1 MNPRDFFAELKRR
14 NVYRVAVAYVI
25 VAWLSIQAASIL
37 FPTFEAPAWMMKV
50 FVTAIILGFPVALV
64 LAWAFEITPEGIKRE
79 RDVAPNESITHQT
92 GRKLVRFTVAL
103 AVIAAG
109 LLAFQFLRPRLTA
122 VPAATSA
129 PAVAPAATSN
139 VDQKSVAVL
148 AFANLSEEKGNESFA
163 DSVSEELLNVLG
175 KVPGLKVTA
184 RTSAFHFKG
193 KDTPIPEIARQLG
206 VAYVVEGS
214 VRRSA
219 DKVRIAAQLIKAAD
233 GFQVWSDDFN
243 RDLKD
248 IFAVQEE
255 IAGLIAKSLELKLGI
270 KQDRPPPNPEAYQLY
285 LEAVR
290 LWGLRD
296 AASLDRAE
304 HLLQRAIALQPDFAR
319 ADAVMG
325 FVLSVR
331 VAERGIDPMAGEGRA
346 LNEQAL
352 QWAERALALDPDLA
366 EGYAAKGNALDNLGR
381 WTECKEAYR
390 RSIELDPNFAT
401 AHQWYARS
409 LSQEGYLDEAITEM
423 KRAVELDPLAPRI
436 LDNYAANLIWAGKFM
451 EALELLDR
459 VLAIQPGSL
468 QAQSFRGFAL
478 VNAGRAEEGRVILE
492 ALAQQ
497 PDQPEWTIPY
507 LAHALLATG
516 RRAEAE
522 ALLQRPQ
529 ENFYRGALLCVLG
542 RGDEALPLL
551 KPVVSIGR
559 DMILW
564 TWQDVMPRQSPE
576 FHRKLAEWGMTESWQ
591 RAEAWRAKNL
601 PKKSATAAP
610 AVPDGKRTTTP

>member
-1 MNPRDFFAELKRR
+1 VKIDNFFAELKRR
-14 NVYRVAVAYVI
+14 NIYKVAVAYMV
-25 VAWLSIQAASIL
+25 VGWLLIQAASIL
-37 FPTFEAPAWMMKV
+37 LPAFDAPAWAMKV
-50 FVTAIILGFPVALV
+50 LIIAIMLGFPSALV
-64 LAWAFEITPEGIKRE
+64 LSWAFEITPEGIKRE
-79 RDVAPNESITHQT
+79 EDVAPNESITHKT
-92 GRKLVRFTVAL
+92 GRKLVRLTIAL

-109 LLAFQFLRPRLTA
+109 LLAFQFLRPKIARTSGA
-122 VPAATSA
+122 AATSA
-129 PAVAPAATSN
+129 SLTESIARSP

-148 AFANLSEEKGNESFA
+148 AFSNLSEEKGNESFA

-175 KVPGLKVTA
+175 KVRGLKVTA

-193 KDTPIPEIARQLG
+193 KDTPVPEIARQLG

-214 VRRSA
+214 VRRSGE
-219 DKVRIAAQLIKAAD
+219 KVRIAAQLIKAAD

-255 IAGLIAKSLELKLGI
+255 IAGLIAKNLELKLGF
-270 KQDRPPPNPEAYQLY
+270 KKNQAAPNPEAYQLY

-290 LWGLRD
+290 LWGMRNV
-296 AASLDRAE
+296 ASLDRAE
-304 HLLQRAIALQPDFAR
+304 QLLQRAIALQPDFAR
-319 ADAVMG
+319 ADAAMG

-331 VAERGIDPMAGEGRA
+331 LAERGIDPMAGEGRA

-366 EGYAAKGNALDNLGR
+366 EGYAAKGNVLENLGR

-401 AHQWYARS
+401 GHQWYARN
-409 LSQEGYLDEAITEM
+409 LSEEGYIDEAMVEM

-436 LDNYAANLIWAGKFM
+436 LDNYGGYLTWLGKYP
-451 EALELLDR
+451 EALEIFDQ
-459 VLAIQPGSL
+459 VLAIQPGSP
-468 QAQSFRGFAL
+468 QAQCFKGMAL
-478 VNAGRAEEGRVILE
+478 VRAGRSEEGRNILE
-492 ALAQQ
+492 ALVQQ
-497 PDQPEWTIPY
+497 PDQPEWTPVS
-507 LAHALLATG
+507 LAEALLATG
-516 RRAEAE
+516 RRKEAE
-522 ALLQRPQ
+522 ALLQRSPE
-529 ENFYRGALLCVLG
+529 ENFYRGLLLCALG
-542 RGDEALPLL
+542 RGEEAIPLL
-551 KPVVSIGR
+551 KPVVSIYR

-564 TWQDVMPRQSPE
+564 TFQEIMPRQSPE

-601 PKKSATAAP
+601 PEKAP
-610 AVPDGKRTTTP
+610 

>member
-1 MNPRDFFAELKRR
+1 MKIDNFFAELKRR
-14 NVYRVAVAYVI
+14 NVYKVAVAYAVA
-25 VAWLSIQAASIL
+25 AWLLIQVTTQV
-37 FPTFEAPAWMMKV
+37 FPFFEVPNWAVRLVVLVLA
-50 FVTAIILGFPVALV
+50 LGFPIALV
-64 LAWAFEITPEGIKRE
+64 LSWAFEITREGIKRE
-79 RDVAPNESITHQT
+79 EDVTPNESITHKT
-92 GRKLVRFTVAL
+92 GRKLVRITIAL

-109 LLAFQFLRPRLTA
+109 LLAFQFLRLKITKTA
-122 VPAATSA
+122 VATQAAPIAS
-129 PAVAPAATSN
+129 VARSD

-148 AFANLSEEKGNESFA
+148 AFANLSGEKSNESFA

-193 KDTPIPEIARQLG
+193 KDTPIPEIAQQLG
-206 VAYVVEGS
+206 VAYIVEGS

-270 KQDRPPPNPEAYQLY
+270 KKDQPPPNPEAYQLY

-290 LWGLRD
+290 LWGLRN

-304 HLLQRAIALQPDFAR
+304 QLLQRAITLQPDFAR
-319 ADAVMG
+319 AHAAMG

-331 VAERGIDPMAGEGRA
+331 FAERGDDPMAGEGRA

-352 QWAERALALDPDLA
+352 KWADRALALDPDLA
-366 EGYAAKGNALDNLGR
+366 EGYAAKGNVLENLGR
-381 WTECKEAYR
+381 WTESKEAYR

-401 AHQWYARS
+401 GHQWYARN
-409 LSQEGYLDEAITEM
+409 LSEEGYIDEAMTEM

-436 LDNYAANLIWAGKFM
+436 LDNYGTYLIWLGRYP
-451 EALELLDR
+451 EALQVLDQ
-459 VLAIQPGSL
+459 VLTIQPGSP
-468 QAQSFRGFAL
+468 QALCFKGMVL
-478 VNAGRAEEGRVILE
+478 VKAGRAEEGRTILE
-492 ALAQQ
+492 TLARQ
-497 PDQPEWTIPY
+497 PDQPEWTPVS
-507 LAHALLATG
+507 LAEALLVTD

-522 ALLQRPQ
+522 ALLQHPPT
-529 ENFYRGALLCVLG
+529 ENFYHGLILCALG
-542 RGDEALPLL
+542 RGEEAVPLL
-551 KPVVSIGR
+551 KPVVSIYR

-564 TWQDVMPRQSPE
+564 AFQELMPRQSPE
-576 FHRKLAEWGMTESWQ
+576 FHRKLAEWGMTDSWQ

-601 PKKSATAAP
+601 PKKAP
-610 AVPDGKRTTTP
+610 